1 MNATIG
7 IDLGHPDGD
16 RTVIAYLVP
25 MKPSRKQQ
33 DIIRSAKMNGF
44 ITLKEAVCLVGG
56 DVYAN
61 ADKHTGAILSNMV
74 KRGML
79 IRVKPGTFKLPEQ
92 EQTLTLK

>member
-1 MNATIG
+1 
-7 IDLGHPDGD
+7 
-16 RTVIAYLVP
+16 

-33 DIIRSAKMNGF
+33 IVIRSARMNGF
-44 ITLKEAVCLVGG
+44 ITLKEAVRLVGG

-79 IRVKPGTFKLPEQ
+79 IRVKPGTFKLPEHGQKPLPKQKQ
-92 EQTLTLK
+92 EDILILE

>member
-1 MNATIG
+1 
-7 IDLGHPDGD
+7 
-16 RTVIAYLVP
+16 

-33 DIIRSAKMNGF
+33 AVIRSAKMNGF
-44 ITLKEAVCLVGG
+44 VTLKEAVHLVGG

-79 IRVKPGTFKLPEQ
+79 VRVKPGMFKLPEQ
-92 EQTLTLK
+92 EQTLKLCTTK

>member
-1 MNATIG
+1 
-7 IDLGHPDGD
+7 
-16 RTVIAYLVP
+16 
-25 MKPSRKQQ
+25 MKSSRKQQ
-33 DIIRSAKMNGF
+33 AVIRSEKMNGF
-44 ITLKEAVCLVGG
+44 ITLKEAVRLVGG

-92 EQTLTLK
+92 EQTLKLK

>member
-1 MNATIG
+1 
-7 IDLGHPDGD
+7 
-16 RTVIAYLVP
+16 

-33 DIIRSAKMNGF
+33 AVLRSAKTNGF
-44 ITLKEAVCLVGG
+44 VTLKEAVRLVGG

-61 ADKHTGAILSNMV
+61 TEKHTGAILSNMV

-92 EQTLTLK
+92 EQTLKLT

>member
-1 MNATIG
+1 
-7 IDLGHPDGD
+7 
-16 RTVIAYLVP
+16 

-33 DIIRSAKMNGF
+33 AIIRSARMNGF
-44 ITLKEAVCLVGG
+44 ITLKEAVHLVGG

-79 IRVKPGTFKLPEQ
+79 VRVKPGMFKLPEQ
-92 EQTLTLK
+92 EQTLKLCTTK